1 MDRQTRVG
9 AGSSPLGAPAPWE
22 KRYERAF
29 VWIPYLT
36 LLIGAI
42 LSQVRSQP
50 WSERAVTLG
59 IILVAGAWTWLI
71 ASSVGPSLRERQGRI
86 RTYFVGFLAL
96 AVLLITRDPLFFV
109 YAITG
114 FFHAYLLRPWAVSF
128 AGVAATSLVVNSLI
142 LLDDPTAEAWTIFG
156 IVVVIQTLAI
166 SFGLLGGEKLAD
178 LSEQRRIAVADLEAA
193 LEENAGL
200 HTQLVTQAREAG
212 VLDER
217 QRLAREIHDTV
228 AQGLTGVITQ
238 LEAALQARDRP
249 SDLERHLDAAVGLA
263 RESLAET
270 RRSVEAVQPV
280 QLESSRLPE
289 ALSDVA
295 TRWSGVT
302 GVAVRVA
309 TTGEARVLH
318 PEVEV
323 TLLRAAQ
330 ESLSNIAKHAAA
342 SNAGITLSFMEDAV
356 ALDVRDDGVGFLS
369 GGNGAAGQGFGLIGM
384 RQRVDQLSGRIEIES
399 EPGGG
404 TAVSVTLP
412 TPIGADDD

>member
-1 MDRQTRVG
+1 MERPTR
-9 AGSSPLGAPAPWE
+9 GSDASSALGAHSEWE
-22 KRYERAF
+22 RRYERAF

-42 LSQVRSQP
+42 LSQFRPQP
-50 WSERAVTLG
+50 WSERVVTFG
-59 IILVAGAWTWLI
+59 IVLVAGAWTWLI
-71 ASSVGPSLRERQGRI
+71 ASSVGPTLRERQGRI
-86 RTYFVGFLAL
+86 RIYFVGFLML
-96 AVLLITRDPLFFV
+96 AVWLITRDPLFFV

-128 AGVAATSLVVNSLI
+128 SGVAATSLVVNSLI

-166 SFGLLGGEKLAD
+166 SFGLLGGERLTD
-178 LSEQRRIAVADLEAA
+178 LSEQRRVALASLEAA

-200 HTQLVTQAREAG
+200 QAQLVTQAREAG

-217 QRLAREIHDTV
+217 QRIAREIHDTV

-238 LEAALQARDRP
+238 LEAAIQAHDRP
-249 SDLERHLDAAVGLA
+249 SDLGRHLDAAVGLA
-263 RESLAET
+263 RESLTET
-270 RRSVEAVQPV
+270 RRSVEAVRPT
-280 QLESSRLPE
+280 QLEQSRLPD

-295 TRWSGVT
+295 SHWSEVN
-302 GVAVRVA
+302 GVAIRVA
-309 TTGEARVLH
+309 TTGTPRMLH
-318 PEVEV
+318 PDVEV

-330 ESLSNIAKHAAA
+330 EGLSNIAKHAAA
-342 SNAGITLSFMEDAV
+342 SNAGITLSFMDDAV
-356 ALDVRDDGVGFLS
+356 ALDIRDDGIGFGS
-369 GGNGAAGQGFGLIGM
+369 GVNGAGGRGFGLVGM
-384 RQRVDQLSGRIEIES
+384 RQRVDQLSGRMEIES

-412 TPIGADDD
+412 APIGTGDD